1 MRYLQAGNRPAA
13 VRCRFELKGFHDRI
27 EGVVSSEKAN
37 EKGCAT
43 SGNQKGGVG
52 LLDIAKSV
60 APKNPNWIDTVT
72 PEQRAEIIDTCRA
85 IISGEINGSV
95 RAIAEAWQAHGIG
108 CSRNKLTDLI
118 ARVRR
123 GEVK

>member
-1 MRYLQAGNRPAA
+1 MI
-13 VRCRFELKGFHDRI
+13 ELKGLFP
-27 EGVVSSEKAN
+27 VKKQTKKAAPRA
-37 EKGCAT
+37 AT
-43 SGNQKGGVG
+43 KKGGVG